1 MTAQH
6 LPARQFGGWHNV
18 GLLFAKQFAVS
29 GFVYFVYSAIFPV
42 MVDVLDWNRGSASI
56 AQSIALLM
64 LGLCYPLTGLLIRK
78 IGPKRTLMAGLLV
91 MFAGILPIATVM
103 TELWQWIVLWG
114 FVVGFSFSLTGPV
127 VPQTVLVA
135 WFAKRRATSIGIV
148 LTGAAIGGA
157 VSQPVLAEIIKQT
170 GQWQSGWYIA
180 LGMIAFAL
188 VTVYFVVDTPAQ
200 AGQFADN
207 IHPGQQ
213 PGDRTA
219 VSPSASGYRT
229 SHDWKMA
236 EILRSRAVFL
246 LLMVSI
252 GHLAT
257 FVFFLNHGLLFLTDG
272 GMDRVS
278 AAGIIG
284 LAILGSGCARIPA
297 GWLGDKYS
305 LRWLA
310 FGAMLFMLLGLV
322 GFWQLDGYVASAASA
337 ILLGIGYGALMVL
350 TPTIIGNYYGEKAFP
365 MLNASFAP
373 FVLPFAGAAPVVSG
387 YIYEARGSYDLA
399 FLIIIATLACAS
411 LAAFLLAPPHPAEPV
426 SG

>member
-29 GFVYFVYSAIFPV
+29 GFVYFAYSAIFPV

-78 IGPKRTLMAGLLV
+78 IGLKRTLMAGLLV

-207 IHPGQQ
+207 IHPDQ
-213 PGDRTA
+213 
-219 VSPSASGYRT
+219 
-229 SHDWKMA
+229 
-236 EILRSRAVFL
+236 
-246 LLMVSI
+246 
-252 GHLAT
+252 
-257 FVFFLNHGLLFLTDG
+257 
-272 GMDRVS
+272 
-278 AAGIIG
+278 
-284 LAILGSGCARIPA
+284 
-297 GWLGDKYS
+297 
-305 LRWLA
+305 
-310 FGAMLFMLLGLV
+310 
-322 GFWQLDGYVASAASA
+322 
-337 ILLGIGYGALMVL
+337 
-350 TPTIIGNYYGEKAFP
+350 
-365 MLNASFAP
+365 
-373 FVLPFAGAAPVVSG
+373 
-387 YIYEARGSYDLA
+387 
-399 FLIIIATLACAS
+399 
-411 LAAFLLAPPHPAEPV
+411 
-426 SG
+426 